1 MKKYLLLLPIAA
13 LLASLSLTFFVIP
26 PIGGL
31 PEGRTLV
38 ILKREK
44 TRFIDSPD
52 AFCARERG
60 GVSPECRAAVLK
72 GILDQGSGPV
82 LLTLPYSHW
91 LYLLSTD
98 GTEYER

>member
-1 MKKYLLLLPIAA
+1 MKKYLLLLPVA
-13 LLASLSLTFFVIP
+13 LLSAFLSLTVFVIP

-31 PEGRTLV
+31 PEGKTLV

-52 AFCARERG
+52 AFCARELD
-60 GVSPECRAAVLK
+60 GVSPECRATVLG
-72 GILDQGSGPV
+72 GILGREADPV
-82 LLTLPYSHW
+82 LLTLPYSRW

-98 GTEYER
+98 GAEYER

>member
-1 MKKYLLLLPIAA
+1 MKKYLLLLPVAVI
-13 LLASLSLTFFVIP
+13 LASLSLTFFVIP

-60 GVSPECRAAVLK
+60 SVSPECRATVIE
-72 GILDQGSGPV
+72 GILDQGNGPV
-82 LLTLPYSHW
+82 LLTFPYIRW
-91 LYLLSTD
+91 PYLLNT
-98 GTEYER
+98 GGAEYER